1 MSNYTWPQK
10 CPDLVQDVS
19 LKRARVDDEN
29 NTSAIRTT
37 ILGVDEEHPLPVSIN
52 AVPGVDNEH
61 PLPVLVKSDE
71 TQWFLR
77 AGLQLNFVYY
87 PIKWFYLSPQPL
99 PYTISSEFNKWFT
112 VRKISSNTSGG
123 NGSADLTQPPVYN
136 FTIYDSGAKFRGGWI
151 ATNPII
157 NPAISAGIEYSLL
170 AFKAGNTNFSSPDIE
185 VPQGSNFL
193 WDGEDFMDC
202 QQHFDST
209 ILYLQNTGGLPS
221 DNAWNGTGDGT
232 VISLLKGIANIF

>member
-19 LKRARVDDEN
+19 LKRARIDDEN

-37 ILGVDEEHPLPVSIN
+37 ISGVDADHPLPVSISTISETVN
-52 AVPGVDNEH
+52 H
-61 PLPVLVKSDE
+61 PLPVLIKSDK

-77 AGLQLNFVYY
+77 VGLNLNFVYY
-87 PIKWFYLSPQPL
+87 PIKWYYLSPQPL
-99 PYTISSEFNKWFT
+99 PYTIYSEFNKWFT

-123 NGSADLTQPPVYN
+123 NSSADLTQPPVYN
-136 FTIYDSGAKFRGGWI
+136 FTIYDSGVKFRGGWI
-151 ATNPII
+151 ATNPAI

-170 AFKAGNTNFSSPDIE
+170 AFKAGNTDFSSPDIE
-185 VPQGSNFL
+185 VSQNSNFL

-209 ILYLQNTGGLPS
+209 TLYLQHTGGSPS
-221 DNAWNGTGDGT
+221 DNAWNGAGDGT

>member
-19 LKRARVDDEN
+19 LKRARIDDEN

-37 ILGVDEEHPLPVSIN
+37 ISGVDADHPLPVSISAISEN
-52 AVPGVDNEH
+52 VDH
-61 PLPVLVKSDE
+61 PLPVLVKSDK

-77 AGLQLNFVYY
+77 AGLNLNFVYY
-87 PIKWFYLSPQPL
+87 PIKWFYLSPQSL
-99 PYTISSEFNKWFT
+99 PYTTFTEFNKWFT

-123 NGSADLTQPPVYN
+123 NGPADLTQPPVYN
-136 FTIYDSGAKFRGGWI
+136 FTVYDSGVKFRGGWI
-151 ATNPII
+151 ATNPVI
-157 NPAISAGIEYSLL
+157 NPVISAGIEYSLL
-170 AFKAGNTNFSSPDIE
+170 AFKAGNTDFSSPDIE
-185 VPQGSNFL
+185 VSQGSNFL

-202 QQHFDST
+202 QQRFDST
-209 ILYLQNTGGLPS
+209 ALYLQQTQGLPYDVPWS
-221 DNAWNGTGDGT
+221 GTGDAT

>member
-1 MSNYTWPQK
+1 MSDTYTWPQR

-19 LKRARVDDEN
+19 LKRARIDNEN

-37 ILGVDEEHPLPVSIN
+37 ISGVD
-52 AVPGVDNEH
+52 ADH
-61 PLPVLVKSDE
+61 PLPVLVKSDK

-77 AGLQLNFVYY
+77 AGLNLNFVYY

-112 VRKISSNTSGG
+112 IRKISSNTSGG
-123 NGSADLTQPPVYN
+123 TGSADLTQPPVYN
-136 FTIYDSGAKFRGGWI
+136 FTIYDSGVKFRGGWI
-151 ATNPII
+151 ATNPVI
-157 NPAISAGIEYSLL
+157 NPVVSAGIEYSLL
-170 AFKAGNTNFSSPDIE
+170 AFKAGNTDFSSPDIE
-185 VPQGSNFL
+185 VSQNSNFL

-202 QQHFDST
+202 QQQFDST
-209 ILYLQNTGGLPS
+209 TLYLQNTGGLPS
-221 DNAWNGTGDGT
+221 DNAWSGTGDGT